1 MGEQLGASGVPG
13 APSANGLPD
22 IAAAKA
28 IIWNVELERGLR
40 LTRPGA
46 PCEAILKTGPRMLWW
61 NDEPISSVE
70 TATLYKL
77 VDGQDK
83 TFANAM
89 VQRLADSFRT
99 GNNFTRLCILK
110 AFFLVSK
117 SIRRR
122 GRRDGT
128 GLFKKERIANY
139 QEVLK
144 RVKSVM
150 DSGDV
155 VARALALRMLGCLGE
170 IAADSLDVQRLVI
183 EALESPH
190 QKEVEAA
197 LFAMG
202 CLCEL
207 SLSFAEIVLEKVV
220 EIANAMG
227 SSPAT
232 KLSAIRVFS
241 KLGVSPHLAFKA
253 HEAGESLM
261 LRLPTTDIVSAM
273 LTSLTMLALNSIF
286 TIERQVELLF
296 AYVSSDPRAAV
307 RAVALHCLS
316 KLASQA
322 ARSLV
327 SRNWNFSILLSVAED
342 TAAAPA
348 LRVLAF
354 NVLQKLSGHFVRVV
368 DRSELFRLLL
378 TVELNLLQYAGSL
391 RRAALEC
398 LGSFGCELGFLR
410 FLAGSDYPDADKP
423 TLGREFTKEVSEGE
437 QIMYNGNSI
446 SKNLS
451 RIPQSNMNFAARVGL
466 LLCDTL
472 ALEGST
478 ALIDRNKVTG
488 GEIQETK
495 NDFDPTRLQVIT
507 RLVARLMQSCP
518 EVLPMILDSISSLIK
533 AATQKYVQDVR
544 LLIGKQEA
552 VTSMDT
558 DSKESTE
565 PKVSLRESESVGSGL
580 EVELEFVLSL
590 CHCMYAGVR
599 GAGTT
604 GMDSNSACIILPKLL
619 DLTKQVSGDDSA
631 CHILR
636 ATLPPLLRIW
646 SLSGRS
652 SNDRKNIESYITK
665 CIDQMSKIGEVWVA
679 YKVASEAATNGFW
692 SPVYTLVDELTRKV
706 HSEGCYLWLLSLSL
720 LATAERTLGF
730 CNKEH
735 LRSSDSPVPTSA
747 VNDTEKLM
755 DIDTGYMNSA
765 VPEPKDQGDNFTL
778 KFGDAAAKAIPLL
791 RQVGS
796 VLAAGVCS
804 ERTFEFQRWFV
815 SIRLRMVQSVTDILQ
830 ILNLVLSSHSLPNTT
845 KPAVD
850 MNMDCAV
857 PAFESSGV
865 DCAVFDNIYDRRIQS
880 TFKSA
885 KARASIICTQLM
897 HLSKELDILGLSFL
911 GLDEESLECLCEAA
925 INCSLISFCTYAVF
939 TVGSTSA
946 DNVRG
951 HPTVQN
957 LHFRLKHINGFEG
970 LDLLQTWIGTNNES
984 EDSLVGGCPRGAIV
998 KVCGW
1003 AIKIISRLERGSPVL
1018 KQQSSLQ
1025 DVPVEPLRFLQLLI
1039 GECSQLPFPIP
1050 KYFFCTRP
1058 RAAVELFV
1066 AQTGGEEVTEL
1077 SVKQGSSLLLSIC
1090 AQLTNVPVGISSR
1103 ISSLFCVLSFHGVE
1117 SASLV
1122 EEDLYADWKLGW
1134 HEGQASNQSLID
1146 FSLVEKLVQR
1156 ATCDDVQDAIK
1167 LEQEL
1172 LFLPTLKEDTFSRKG
1187 VKGSAK
1193 KAGAFG
1199 RSFTRFIMDQK
1210 GKGFSSCNLD
1220 VASFPVGQYQLSFE
1234 SVGVDTN
1241 NRPWVLIPSRIRETL
1256 KITASSTNV

>member
-1 MGEQLGASGVPG
+1 MDNL
-13 APSANGLPD
+13 
-22 IAAAKA
+22 
-28 IIWNVELERGLR
+28 
-40 LTRPGA
+40 
-46 PCEAILKTGPRMLWW
+46 LW
-61 NDEPISSVE
+61 
-70 TATLYKL
+70 TCC
-77 VDGQDK
+77 K
-83 TFANAM
+83 TF
-89 VQRLADSFRT
+89 S
-99 GNNFTRLCILK
+99 
-110 AFFLVSK
+110 
-117 SIRRR
+117 
-122 GRRDGT
+122 
-128 GLFKKERIANY
+128 
-139 QEVLK
+139 
-144 RVKSVM
+144 
-150 DSGDV
+150 
-155 VARALALRMLGCLGE
+155 
-170 IAADSLDVQRLVI
+170 
-183 EALESPH
+183 
-190 QKEVEAA
+190 
-197 LFAMG
+197 LFA
-202 CLCEL
+202 
-207 SLSFAEIVLEKVV
+207 SFGSVSTYFIVL
-220 EIANAMG
+220 
-227 SSPAT
+227 
-232 KLSAIRVFS
+232 
-241 KLGVSPHLAFKA
+241 
-253 HEAGESLM
+253 
-261 LRLPTTDIVSAM
+261 
-273 LTSLTMLALNSIF
+273 
-286 TIERQVELLF
+286 Q
-296 AYVSSDPRAAV
+296 
-307 RAVALHCLS
+307 
-316 KLASQA
+316 
-322 ARSLV
+322 
-327 SRNWNFSILLSVAED
+327 
-342 TAAAPA
+342 
-348 LRVLAF
+348 
-354 NVLQKLSGHFVRVV
+354 LSGHFVRVV

-720 LATAERTLGF
+720 LATAERTVGF

-1050 KYFFCTRP
+1050 KYFFCTRYFL
-1058 RAAVELFV
+1058 AFM
-1066 AQTGGEEVTEL
+1066 
-1077 SVKQGSSLLLSIC
+1077 
-1090 AQLTNVPVGISSR
+1090 
-1103 ISSLFCVLSFHGVE
+1103 FSF
-1117 SASLV
+1117 
-1122 EEDLYADWKLGW
+1122 W
-1134 HEGQASNQSLID
+1134 
-1146 FSLVEKLVQR
+1146 
-1156 ATCDDVQDAIK
+1156 C
-1167 LEQEL
+1167 
-1172 LFLPTLKEDTFSRKG
+1172 
-1187 VKGSAK
+1187 
-1193 KAGAFG
+1193 
-1199 RSFTRFIMDQK
+1199 QK
-1210 GKGFSSCNLD
+1210 YNM
-1220 VASFPVGQYQLSFE
+1220 
-1234 SVGVDTN
+1234 N
-1241 NRPWVLIPSRIRETL
+1241 L
-1256 KITASSTNV
+1256 KIRCSITLRYDQLLRWLSL

>member
-1 MGEQLGASGVPG
+1 M
-13 APSANGLPD
+13 
-22 IAAAKA
+22 
-28 IIWNVELERGLR
+28 
-40 LTRPGA
+40 
-46 PCEAILKTGPRMLWW
+46 
-61 NDEPISSVE
+61 
-70 TATLYKL
+70 
-77 VDGQDK
+77 
-83 TFANAM
+83 
-89 VQRLADSFRT
+89 
-99 GNNFTRLCILK
+99 
-110 AFFLVSK
+110 
-117 SIRRR
+117 
-122 GRRDGT
+122 
-128 GLFKKERIANY
+128 
-139 QEVLK
+139 
-144 RVKSVM
+144 
-150 DSGDV
+150 
-155 VARALALRMLGCLGE
+155 
-170 IAADSLDVQRLVI
+170 
-183 EALESPH
+183 
-190 QKEVEAA
+190 
-197 LFAMG
+197 
-202 CLCEL
+202 
-207 SLSFAEIVLEKVV
+207 
-220 EIANAMG
+220 
-227 SSPAT
+227 
-232 KLSAIRVFS
+232 
-241 KLGVSPHLAFKA
+241 
-253 HEAGESLM
+253 
-261 LRLPTTDIVSAM
+261 
-273 LTSLTMLALNSIF
+273 
-286 TIERQVELLF
+286 
-296 AYVSSDPRAAV
+296 SSDPRAAV

-706 HSEGCYLWLLSLSL
+706 HSE
-720 LATAERTLGF
+720 
-730 CNKEH
+730 
-735 LRSSDSPVPTSA
+735 
-747 VNDTEKLM
+747 
-755 DIDTGYMNSA
+755 GYMNSA